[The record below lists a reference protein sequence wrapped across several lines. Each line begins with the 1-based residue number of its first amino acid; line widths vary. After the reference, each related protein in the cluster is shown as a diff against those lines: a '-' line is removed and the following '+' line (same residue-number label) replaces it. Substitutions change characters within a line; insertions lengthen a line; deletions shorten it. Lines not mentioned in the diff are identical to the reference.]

1 MRLLFRVVWVAS
13 GVALVVV
20 ACRTVPSRRDV
31 PAVIVNPTPQSRAA
45 LAAAVSEAL
54 NGAKVTLADD
64 ALTRTDSLIIERE
77 QPRDPTGRPLDG
89 RERGMPEHFQL
100 VKSGDQCVLVH
111 RRTERRFP
119 LAGIACSAFS
129 KDR

>member
-1 MRLLFRVVWVAS
+1 MPRLVSAFWAVS
-13 GVALVVV
+13 GVALAVV
-20 ACRTVPSRRDV
+20 ACRTVPPRRDV
-31 PAVIVNPTPQSRAA
+31 PAVIANPTPQSRAA

-64 ALTRTDSLIIERE
+64 ALTRTDALIIERE
-77 QPRDPTGRPLDG
+77 QPRDPSGRPLDG

-100 VKSGDQCVLVH
+100 VKSGDQCILIH

-119 LAGIACSAFS
+119 LAGVACSALS
-129 KDR
+129 ENG